1 MTFSNFD
8 TQIQIEEDKEFHA
21 WLDSQDADDL
31 QAIEN
36 EDYLS
41 DIMLMAIPFDEP
53 ETFESLD
60 DITAEQQQYDD
71 QRDLDFYES

>member
-1 MTFSNFD
+1 MNKFA
-8 TQIQIEEDKEFHA
+8 TQIQVEEDKEFHE
-21 WLDSQDADDL
+21 WLDAQEADDL

-36 EDYLS
+36 EAYLGDVTLL
-41 DIMLMAIPFDEP
+41 DISFDEP

-60 DITAEQQQYDD
+60 DIVAEQQQYDD